1 MVEVRDL
8 IRRRLAD
15 MGLSMKEA
23 SERIGRN
30 HAYLQ
35 QYFERGVPASLPE
48 DVRERLGDLLQL
60 APDALRSGAP
70 LSENSFRT
78 PFLAVPPANPAD
90 KVPVMGIAEG
100 GEEGWSLWNGDIVD
114 YIQRPPPLSG
124 APQGYATY
132 VFGTSMEPRYHPG
145 EIIYV
150 HPGKPVMVGSYVL
163 VQVKAKH
170 EGEPPGA
177 LVKRLAR
184 RTAQKIVL
192 EQFNPPKTFEIPI
205 KDVVSVHRVVGS
217 GE

>member
-1 MVEVRDL
+1 MAEVRDL

-48 DVRERLGDLLQL
+48 DLREKLGALLQL
-60 APDALRSGAP
+60 SPDSLRPGA
-70 LSENSFRT
+70 SAASDYFRT
-78 PFLAVPPANPAD
+78 PLLAVPPANPAD

-100 GEEGWSLWNGDIVD
+100 GDEGWSLWNGDIVD
-114 YIQRPPPLSG
+114 YIQRPPTLSG

-150 HPGKPVMVGSYVL
+150 HPGRPVTVGSYVL
-163 VQVKAKH
+163 VQVRAKH

-177 LVKRLAR
+177 LVKRLSR

-192 EQFNPPKTFEIPI
+192 EQFNPARTFEIPI
-205 KDVVSVHRVVGS
+205 RDVV
-217 GE
+217 

>member
-1 MVEVRDL
+1 MAEVRDL

-48 DVRERLGDLLQL
+48 DVRENLAALLQL
-60 APDALRSGAP
+60 TPDSLRSGGAAA
-70 LSENSFRT
+70 SNSFRT
-78 PFLAVPPANPAD
+78 PLLTIPPANPMD
-90 KVPVMGIAEG
+90 KIPVMGIAEG
-100 GEEGWSLWNGDIVD
+100 GDEGWSLWNGDIVD
-114 YIQRPPPLSG
+114 YIQRPPPLAG

-150 HPGKPVMVGSYVL
+150 HPGKPITIGSYVL

-170 EGEPPGA
+170 DGEPPGA
-177 LVKRLAR
+177 LVKRLSR
-184 RTAQKIVL
+184 RTAQKVVL
-192 EQFNPPKTFEIPI
+192 EQFNPPKTFDIPV
-205 KDVVSVHRVVGS
+205 KDVVSIHRIVGS

>member
-1 MVEVRDL
+1 MADVRDL

-48 DVRERLGDLLQL
+48 DVREKLGALLQL
-60 APDALRSGAP
+60 SPDALRSGAP
-70 LSENSFRT
+70 AADTSFLT
-78 PFLAVPPANPAD
+78 PLLTVSTANPAD

-100 GEEGWSLWNGDIVD
+100 GDEGWSLWNGEIVD
-114 YIQRPPPLSG
+114 YVQRPSPLAG

-150 HPGKPVMVGSYVL
+150 HPGKPVTIGSYVL

-170 EGEPPGA
+170 DGEPPGA
-177 LVKRLAR
+177 LVKRLSR

-192 EQFNPPKTFEIPI
+192 EQFNPPKTFDIPV
-205 KDVVSVHRVVGS
+205 KDVVSIHRIVGS

>member
-1 MVEVRDL
+1 MTEVRDL
-8 IRRRLAD
+8 IRRRLVD

-48 DVRERLGDLLQL
+48 EAREKLAALIQL
-60 APDALRSGAP
+60 SPDALRSGAP
-70 LSENSFRT
+70 PADISFRT
-78 PFLAVPPANPAD
+78 PLLTVPPANPAD

-100 GEEGWSLWNGDIVD
+100 GDEGWSLWNGDIVD
-114 YIQRPPPLSG
+114 YSQRPPSLAG

-150 HPGKPVMVGSYVL
+150 HPGKPVTIGSYVL

-170 EGEPPGA
+170 DGEPPGA
-177 LVKRLAR
+177 LVKRLSR

-192 EQFNPPKTFEIPI
+192 EQFNPPKTFDIPV
-205 KDVVSVHRVVGS
+205 KDIVSIHRIVGS

>member
-1 MVEVRDL
+1 MTEVRDL

-48 DVRERLGDLLQL
+48 EAREKLAALIQL
-60 APDALRSGAP
+60 SPDALRSGAP
-70 LSENSFRT
+70 PADISFRT
-78 PFLAVPPANPAD
+78 PLLTVPPANPAD

-100 GEEGWSLWNGDIVD
+100 GDEGWSLWNGDIVD
-114 YIQRPPPLSG
+114 YSQRPPSLAG

-150 HPGKPVMVGSYVL
+150 HPGKPVTIGSYVL

-170 EGEPPGA
+170 DGEPPGA
-177 LVKRLAR
+177 LVKRLSR

-192 EQFNPPKTFEIPI
+192 EQFNPPKTFDIPV
-205 KDVVSVHRVVGS
+205 KDIVSIHRIVGS

>member
-1 MVEVRDL
+1 MAEVRDL

-48 DVRERLGDLLQL
+48 DVRERLAALIQVP
-60 APDALRSGAP
+60 PDSLRTGAA
-70 LSENSFRT
+70 SAANVFRT
-78 PFLAVPPANPAD
+78 PLLGIPPANPAD
-90 KVPVMGIAEG
+90 KVPVMGMAEG

-114 YIQRPPPLSG
+114 YLQRPPTLSG
-124 APQGYATY
+124 APNGYATY

-145 EIIYV
+145 EVIYV
-150 HPGKPVMVGSYVL
+150 HPGKPVTIGSYVL

-177 LVKRLAR
+177 LVKRLSR

-192 EQFNPPKTFEIPI
+192 EQFNPAKTFEIPL
-205 KDVVSVHRVVGS
+205 KDIVSIHRIVGS